1 MKDKVFHESSQS
13 DDNNEVLN
21 RRSRSGV
28 ALFHKPAGLR
38 FSDKEAR
45 TTQLVFTYQGGKK
58 VQKLREPRNLYSFCI
73 ERGQQ
78 SSPRWPV
85 QLKVLPV
92 RPKHIHYVPKNP
104 EPFSKP
110 TKTLND
116 SCLPKLAYDEGTV
129 VYDNEPGPDKYFL
142 RSCVGGAQVSSK
154 PFYHLTSPDDCTL
167 LFESRFECGNLLRAV
182 KVDNNEY
189 QLWLRNDLYT
199 NKHTQW
205 YYFRV
210 QNTRP
215 SIRYKFTIMNLLK
228 SGSLYN
234 EGMRPLLYSEM
245 DAAKKKIGWVR
256 KGDDIKYYRN
266 AIKREDTTKDKYH
279 YSLTWTCEFPN
290 EKDTYYFAHCYPYTY
305 SDLQE
310 YLLDMR
316 SDPVQSR
323 ICKQRVLCQTLAGNL
338 VYVLTVTNPSRRPA
352 DAEAK
357 QNVVVTARVH
367 PGETNS
373 SWMMKG
379 LLDYL
384 TSNAPDAKLLRDTF
398 IFKIVPM
405 LNPDGVIIGNYR
417 CSLAGRD
424 LNRNYK
430 TVLKDSFPP
439 IWHVTN
445 MARKLLE
452 ERDITLYCD
461 LHGHSRKQNVFIY
474 GCENR
479 FDPLK
484 RLRERVFPVMISKNA
499 PTQFSYEGCKFKIQK
514 SKEGT
519 GRIVMWNLGI
529 MNSFTLEATFC
540 GSSLG
545 KRAGNHFNTA
555 DFESMGYHLC
565 DTLLDYCD
573 PDNLK
578 YVSILRELEL
588 TMKAEILAGMRR
600 KGNAAA
606 NLSEADIDLDT
617 NYPSDIESSTGGS
630 DSSVS
635 DGLPMHIIYAA
646 EGLKI
651 GPRKKK
657 KLKTR
662 KERNKRRAKAMK
674 IKDVIL
680 ADVARKAEQDPPAE
694 VKLVYQ
700 KQTKRSAQPSQ
711 SARMKL
717 GAQCRKNDESR
728 SWTPVSPQ
736 EGLRVEGA
744 RCRHEYLEAVTNAYM
759 TSGILVT
766 ETKEVPYFRYT
777 DGSTYLKGTPSP
789 ETAANVGQWS
799 STSPVDQAHGF
810 DLSDAEENFTVSYLA
825 KNQEGTT
832 DFSSVLPRSR
842 SVQRTSSALALAR
855 KITMANNR
863 RKKAEA
869 VAQEAG
875 LQSPSS
881 FIPRSPVQQ
890 YPYFSW
896 RQKGDCLSSTK
907 ARLYESKPL
916 KEQGIRK
923 SLSQISLDERKAKKA
938 SRKNFTWK
946 RDVAGTT
953 AEGKSLKTT
962 HDSKVNKVEANEL
975 ESKRGSQVVK
985 NSQATA
991 TSQSRGDAKPTQY
1004 QSLVGP
1010 RSMTKYTDNGEKPFD
1025 SIPFDLDPSTTSYRL
1040 NHTSLPK
1047 SNSTLN
1053 DSPSVVSHGNTSLI
1067 SGRQSPVYLA
1077 VPVDRPPMKVK
1088 LKTRAF
1094 EQDMSDIAT
1103 INKLR
1108 SKLTNADHLGTLI
1121 THPAEKAGPGSSSRG
1136 RDDGPM
1142 SNENTS
1148 YPSPSWRNKC
1158 DSSCVAT
1165 ETGST
1170 IPWTDDSINLAGL
1183 VTENHFRNYQCPDV
1197 SPGTAHIGKGLEE
1210 DGPISGDCKRP
1221 ITHHKEGSEAPK
1233 NHEPRMAQIAKG
1245 RGEDSA
1251 ISDNSR
1257 EPTTRLKAAGNLPQ
1271 NQELGTAASKIS
1283 LTFQSNCSVP
1293 PREQNLSPPQK
1304 SAVFPPQLKN
1314 FFRSYGPSN
1323 R

>member
-1 MKDKVFHESSQS
+1 MAFSP
-13 DDNNEVLN
+13 
-21 RRSRSGV
+21 
-28 ALFHKPAGLR
+28 PAVDCKQCFLSGLR

-58 VQKLREPRNLYSFCI
+58 VQKLREPRNLYSFCL
-73 ERGQQ
+73 ERSQQ
-78 SSPRWPV
+78 SLPRWPV

-92 RPKHIHYVPKNP
+92 HPKHIHYVPKKP
-104 EPFSKP
+104 EPFFKP
-110 TKTLND
+110 TKTLNE

-234 EGMRPLLYSEM
+234 EGMRPLFYSEM
-245 DAAKKKIGWVR
+245 DATKKKIGWVR

-310 YLLDMR
+310 YLLNMR

-499 PTQFSYEGCKFKIQK
+499 PTQATFCGSSLGKRAGNHFNTADFESMGYHLCD
-514 SKEGT
+514 T
-519 GRIVMWNLGI
+519 LLDYCDPDNLK
-529 MNSFTLEATFC
+529 ATFC

-600 KGNAAA
+600 KGTAAA

-680 ADVARKAEQDPPAE
+680 ANVARKAEQDPPAE

-700 KQTKRSAQPSQ
+700 KRTKRSAQPSQ

-744 RCRHEYLEAVTNAYM
+744 RCRVIKDRLCNISKHHHEA
-759 TSGILVT
+759 S
-766 ETKEVPYFRYT
+766 
-777 DGSTYLKGTPSP
+777 
-789 ETAANVGQWS
+789 VGQWS
-799 STSPVDQAHGF
+799 SASPLDQAHGF
-810 DLSDAEENFTVSYLA
+810 DLSDAEGNFTVSYLA
-825 KNQEGTT
+825 KNQEGTN

-869 VAQEAG
+869 DAQEAG

-890 YPYFSW
+890 YPYFPW

-946 RDVAGTT
+946 RDVSGTT
-953 AEGKSLKTT
+953 AEVKSLKTT

-975 ESKRGSQVVK
+975 ESKRGSQGVK
-985 NSQATA
+985 NSQATV
-991 TSQSRGDAKPTQY
+991 TSQSRGEAKPTQH

-1094 EQDMSDIAT
+1094 EQDMADIAT

-1121 THPAEKAGPGSSSRG
+1121 THPAEKAGPCSSSSS

-1142 SNENTS
+1142 SNENIS
-1148 YPSPSWRNKC
+1148 YPSPSWRNKS
-1158 DSSCVAT
+1158 DSSCVAM

-1183 VTENHFRNYQCPDV
+1183 VTENHFLKYQCPDV
-1197 SPGTAHIGKGLEE
+1197 SPEIHIWNGHNAM
-1210 DGPISGDCKRP
+1210 IWCC
-1221 ITHHKEGSEAPK
+1221 IEG
-1233 NHEPRMAQIAKG
+1233 
-1245 RGEDSA
+1245 
-1251 ISDNSR
+1251 
-1257 EPTTRLKAAGNLPQ
+1257 
-1271 NQELGTAASKIS
+1271 
-1283 LTFQSNCSVP
+1283 FCS
-1293 PREQNLSPPQK
+1293 
-1304 SAVFPPQLKN
+1304 
-1314 FFRSYGPSN
+1314 
-1323 R
+1323 

>member
-1 MKDKVFHESSQS
+1 
-13 DDNNEVLN
+13 
-21 RRSRSGV
+21 
-28 ALFHKPAGLR
+28 
-38 FSDKEAR
+38 
-45 TTQLVFTYQGGKK
+45 
-58 VQKLREPRNLYSFCI
+58 
-73 ERGQQ
+73 
-78 SSPRWPV
+78 
-85 QLKVLPV
+85 
-92 RPKHIHYVPKNP
+92 
-104 EPFSKP
+104 
-110 TKTLND
+110 
-116 SCLPKLAYDEGTV
+116 
-129 VYDNEPGPDKYFL
+129 
-142 RSCVGGAQVSSK
+142 
-154 PFYHLTSPDDCTL
+154 
-167 LFESRFECGNLLRAV
+167 
-182 KVDNNEY
+182 
-189 QLWLRNDLYT
+189 
-199 NKHTQW
+199 
-205 YYFRV
+205 
-210 QNTRP
+210 
-215 SIRYKFTIMNLLK
+215 MNLLK

-266 AIKREDTTKDKYH
+266 SIKREDTTKDKYH

-352 DAEAK
+352 DAE
-357 QNVVVTARVH
+357 
-367 PGETNS
+367 
-373 SWMMKG
+373 
-379 LLDYL
+379 
-384 TSNAPDAKLLRDTF
+384 LLRDTF

-499 PTQFSYEGCKFKIQK
+499 PTQ
-514 SKEGT
+514 
-519 GRIVMWNLGI
+519 
-529 MNSFTLEATFC
+529 ATFC

-674 IKDVIL
+674 IKDMIL

-700 KQTKRSAQPSQ
+700 KQTKVGN
-711 SARMKL
+711 M
-717 GAQCRKNDESR
+717 
-728 SWTPVSPQ
+728 
-736 EGLRVEGA
+736 
-744 RCRHEYLEAVTNAYM
+744 
-759 TSGILVT
+759 ILACS
-766 ETKEVPYFRYT
+766 YCLY
-777 DGSTYLKGTPSP
+777 
-789 ETAANVGQWS
+789 VGQWS
-799 STSPVDQAHGF
+799 STSPVDQAHDF

-946 RDVAGTT
+946 RDVAG
-953 AEGKSLKTT
+953 
-962 HDSKVNKVEANEL
+962 
-975 ESKRGSQVVK
+975 SQVVK

-1025 SIPFDLDPSTTSYRL
+1025 GIPFDLCLQYAGYVERKRTYLRKEKSAVEACPLYFTAKRTKEDPSTTSYRL

-1121 THPAEKAGPGSSSRG
+1121 THPAEKAVAVGAEMTDQCQMRTPHIPVHRG
-1136 RDDGPM
+1136 GI
-1142 SNENTS
+1142 S
-1148 YPSPSWRNKC
+1148 
-1158 DSSCVAT
+1158 A
-1165 ETGST
+1165 
-1170 IPWTDDSINLAGL
+1170 IPA
-1183 VTENHFRNYQCPDV
+1183 V
-1197 SPGTAHIGKGLEE
+1197 SPRKLDRQFLGQTIALILLGLSLKIIFAITSALMCHPGLEE